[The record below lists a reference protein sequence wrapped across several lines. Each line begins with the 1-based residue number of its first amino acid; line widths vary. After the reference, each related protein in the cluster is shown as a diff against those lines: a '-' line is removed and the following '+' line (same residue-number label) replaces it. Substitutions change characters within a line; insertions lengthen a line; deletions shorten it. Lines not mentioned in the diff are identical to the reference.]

1 MSIHLSQWVA
11 KGNLLKGRH
20 QMNTAT
26 KLTPAE
32 KAARTRR
39 INKAWIAKD
48 EMVASEYNAWVKALD
63 SFCPPRDS
71 VIDALEKKRDE
82 AIAKIQAEFE
92 QEYNAVMESFNNL
105 MKPTSDALDQARSK
119 AWEIWKDDCLGNF

>member
-1 MSIHLSQWVA
+1 
-11 KGNLLKGRH
+11 
-20 QMNTAT
+20 MNTAT
-26 KLTPAE
+26 DLTSAQ

-48 EMVASEYNAWVKALD
+48 EMVANEYNAWVKALD

-71 VIDALEKKRDE
+71 VIDSLEKKRDE
-82 AIAKIQAEFE
+82 AIAKIQAEFKK
-92 QEYNAVMESFNNL
+92 EYDAVMESFNNL
-105 MKPTSDALDQARSK
+105 MKPTNDALEQARNK

>member
-1 MSIHLSQWVA
+1 
-11 KGNLLKGRH
+11 
-20 QMNTAT
+20 MNTAT
-26 KLTPAE
+26 NLTPAE

-39 INKAWIAKD
+39 TNKAWIAKD
-48 EMVASEYNAWVKALD
+48 EMVAPEYTAWVKALD
-63 SFCPPRDS
+63 RFCPPRDS

-92 QEYNAVMESFNNL
+92 QEYNTVMESFNNL

>member
-1 MSIHLSQWVA
+1 MSIHLSYWDTPGTQQ
-11 KGNLLKGRH
+11 KEGKK
-20 QMNTAT
+20 MNTET
-26 KLTPAE
+26 NLTPAE

-105 MKPTSDALDQARSK
+105 MKPTNDALDQARAK
-119 AWEIWKDDCLGNF
+119 AWEIWGNDCLGKF

>member
-1 MSIHLSQWVA
+1 
-11 KGNLLKGRH
+11 
-20 QMNTAT
+20 MNISE
-26 KLTPAE
+26 LTPAQ

-39 INKAWIAKD
+39 SNKADA
-48 EMVASEYNAWVKALD
+48 AYNAMYAFEYSQWVEALD
-63 SFCPPRDS
+63 KFCPPRDS

-82 AIAKIQAEFE
+82 AIAKIQAQFKE
-92 QEYNAVMESFNNL
+92 EYDAVMESFNNL